1 MKKINYLVSLV
12 ILAGTI
18 LFYFPAF
25 AKNVKEANYVVLV
38 SQAVRDDAAWKPVVE
53 ALKTKH
59 DARVIAFHTLPEEAL
74 SQLKEAAPR
83 YVAVVEK
90 PCNIDRDYIVK
101 MHKLSRMIDQDIYED
116 FLWGI
121 ITGYDAASALR
132 MIDDATTPMIVKTAL
147 STATDMEK
155 TDCFEKCALINQ
167 NAAMNMLEAVKQYSK
182 NGKMPKAMA
191 RWKEKNS
198 KSDTLTEYKIEADSV
213 SYLFQDLFKRIDPE
227 LLLSCSYDPD
237 DIMYIV
243 QNKNDQF
250 ITAKGGYL
258 FIKTNDG
265 EMSLAKG
272 ENRRLYLAI
281 GSDGGSMFGKNDN
294 LAAGWMKDGNVSGLA
309 GYCASEWHGQ
319 AGWGT
324 WKFWMTCPGRYTFSE
339 ALFLNMQF
347 MLGRLNAWSP
357 KLLQLDYPKTDN
369 VNRDYGEALT
379 YVSMQLDEEISN
391 IDLMG
396 YLYERDVF
404 VYYGDPKWDVRLAG
418 TPEDNHLQVTF
429 AQKGNKCTVTI
440 HTDKDY
446 NREQM
451 SGNYFKEEKTMFSP
465 ISIGRL
471 PFSYFFPERLN
482 NPKLAKTLKFEGN
495 IEFDENFMFIHD
507 TYFEPDQTYQIV
519 FSVDK

>member
-1 MKKINYLVSLV
+1 MNRINKLVSLL
-12 ILAGTI
+12 ILVETI
-18 LFYFPAF
+18 LFCLPAF
-25 AKNVKEANYVVLV
+25 AQNVKETEYVVLV
-38 SQAVRDDAAWKPVVE
+38 SQAVRDDAAWNPVVE

-59 DARVIAFHTLPEEAL
+59 DAKVITFHKLPEEAVA
-74 SQLKEAAPR
+74 QLKEAGPR

-90 PCNIDRDYIVK
+90 PYNIDREYIVG
-101 MHKLSRMIDQDIYED
+101 MHKLSRIMDEDIYED

-132 MIDDATTPMIVKTAL
+132 MIEDATTPMVVKTAL

-155 TDCFEKCALINQ
+155 TDCFGKCALISQ
-167 NAAMNMLEAVKQYSK
+167 SAAMNMLEAIKQYGK
-182 NGKMPKAMA
+182 KGKMPKAMA

-198 KSDTLTEYKIEADSV
+198 TSDTLTEHKIDADSIG
-213 SYLFQDLFKRIDPE
+213 YLFQDLFKRIDPE
-227 LLLSCSYDPD
+227 LLLSCSYDPN
-237 DIMYIV
+237 DILYIV

-250 ITAKGGYL
+250 ITAKQGQL
-258 FIKTNDG
+258 FIKTKDRQLP
-265 EMSLAKG
+265 LAKG
-272 ENRRLYLAI
+272 NKRRLYLAI

-294 LAAGWMKDGNVSGLA
+294 LAVAWMKNGNVSGLA
-309 GYCASEWHGQ
+309 GYCTSEWHGQ

-324 WKFWMTCPGRYTFSE
+324 WKFWMTSPGRYTFSE

-347 MLGRLNAWSP
+347 MLSQLNAWSP

-369 VNRDYGEALT
+369 VSRDYGEALT
-379 YVSMQLDEEISN
+379 YVSMQLNEEISN

-404 VYYGDPKWDVRLAG
+404 VYYGDPKWDVRLDG
-418 TPEDNHLQVTF
+418 IPEDNHLKVTF
-429 AQKGNKCTVTI
+429 VQKGNKCTVTI
-440 HTDKDY
+440 RTDKDY

-465 ISIGRL
+465 VSIGRL
-471 PFSYFFPERLN
+471 PFSYFFPERLK
-482 NPKLAKTLKFEGN
+482 NPKLAKALKFEGN
-495 IEFDENFMFIHD
+495 VEYDENFMFIHD

-519 FSVDK
+519 FSVEK

>member
-1 MKKINYLVSLV
+1 MKKINYLISLV
-12 ILAGTI
+12 LLAGTV
-18 LFYFPAF
+18 LFCLSAHSQ
-25 AKNVKEANYVVLV
+25 NIKETDYVVLV
-38 SQAVRDDAAWKPVVE
+38 SQAVSDDTVWNPVVE

-59 DARVIAFHTLPEEAL
+59 DAKVITFHKLPEEAL
-74 SQLKEAAPR
+74 AQLKQIYPR
-83 YVAVVEK
+83 YVAVLEK
-90 PCNIDRDYIVK
+90 PYNIDRDYIVK
-101 MHKLSRMIDQDIYED
+101 MHKLSRIMDEDIYED

-132 MIDDATTPMIVKTAL
+132 MIDDATTPMVVKTAL

-155 TDCFEKCALINQ
+155 TDCFGKCALIYQ
-167 NAAMNMLEAVKQYSK
+167 SAAMNMLEVVKQYSQK
-182 NGKMPKAMA
+182 REMPKAMA
-191 RWKEKNS
+191 RWKEKAS
-198 KSDTLTEYKIEADSV
+198 KSDTLTEYRIDADSIG
-213 SYLFQDLFKRIDPE
+213 YLFQDLFKRIDPE

-250 ITAKGGYL
+250 ITAKQGQLY
-258 FIKTNDG
+258 IQTNDG
-265 EMSLAKG
+265 KMPLTKG

-294 LAAGWMKDGNVSGLA
+294 LATAWMKDGNVSGLA
-309 GYCASEWHGQ
+309 GYSTSEWHGQ
-319 AGWGT
+319 AGWGS
-324 WKFWMTCPGRYTFSE
+324 WKFWMTTPGRYTFSE

-347 MLGRLNAWSP
+347 MLSRLNAWSP

-369 VNRDYGEALT
+369 VSRDYGEALT
-379 YVSMQLDEEISN
+379 YVSMQLDKEISN

-404 VYYGDPKWDVRLAG
+404 VYYGDPKWDVRLEG
-418 TPEDNHLQVTF
+418 MPEDNHYKVAF

-440 HTDKDY
+440 RTDKDY

-471 PFSYFFPERLN
+471 PFSYFFPERLK
-482 NPKLAKTLKFEGN
+482 NPRLAKALKFEGN
-495 IEFDENFMFIHD
+495 VEFDENFMFIHD
-507 TYFEPDQTYQIV
+507 TYFEADQTYQIV